1 MKGRRGPSWRL
12 AIFTTAIS
20 ARNRTRARMI
30 KIAVV
35 FGMRRR
41 KEFIFVVEE
50 DENSGLLVKRCG
62 IIRTRVVDEAVKS
75 IFFIL
80 NVCFGWIT
88 TKYESIT
95 SIPPT

>member
-1 MKGRRGPSWRL
+1 
-12 AIFTTAIS
+12 
-20 ARNRTRARMI
+20 MI

-75 IFFIL
+75 IFFIS
-80 NVCFGWIT
+80 NC
-88 TKYESIT
+88 
-95 SIPPT
+95 